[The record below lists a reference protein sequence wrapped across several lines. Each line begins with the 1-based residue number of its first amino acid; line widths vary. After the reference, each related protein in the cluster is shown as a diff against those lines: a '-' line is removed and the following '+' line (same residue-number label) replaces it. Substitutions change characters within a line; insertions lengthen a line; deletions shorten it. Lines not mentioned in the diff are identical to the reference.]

1 MIAISH
7 VPPKNVGGNF
17 QQSPSKAAW
26 KIISNSFSDYSTRH
40 YFWRVHIT
48 IHTIDMIGS
57 KGYKHFLH
65 PLSRQLYS
73 TIIVDGVSGIKHFLV
88 DF

>member
-17 QQSPSKAAW
+17 QQSPSKACW
-26 KIISNSFSDYSTRH
+26 KIIPNSFTDYSTRH
-40 YFWRVHIT
+40 YFWQVHKT
-48 IHTIDMIGS
+48 IHTTDMIGS
-57 KGYKHFLH
+57 KGYKHFLY

-73 TIIVDGVSGIKHFLV
+73 TIIVGGVSASNIF
-88 DF
+88 